1 MTRRSFLNPILG
13 GQPELFQ
20 LRNETTGAIV
30 ADRVLTAFDSS
41 SRRTGLLKHRG
52 LPDGTALI
60 MAPTNAIHT
69 FFMRFAID
77 VVFVARDG
85 RVVKTRPTLGPWR
98 MAAAL
103 RAHAVVELAAG
114 ALATSTTSP
123 GDRLVVVARPIAAS

>member
-41 SRRTGLLKHRG
+41 SRRTGLLKHTG

-69 FFMRFAID
+69 FFMRFAIEI
-77 VVFVARDG
+77 G
-85 RVVKTRPTLGPWR
+85 
-98 MAAAL
+98 
-103 RAHAVVELAAG
+103 RAHV
-114 ALATSTTSP
+114 
-123 GDRLVVVARPIAAS
+123 